1 MQKVKKKV
9 KTQSQ
14 LKKKLDEIFSK
25 YIRQKYADKLSFVSC
40 YTCGKRLPTNEMQNG
55 HFIRR
60 QYLATRYSEDN
71 CRPQCVGCNIF
82 GDGKTVE
89 FARKLEEEKKGI
101 VQELY
106 KKAQE
111 ITKDYPYEKQIEH
124 YKQKLKELD
133 ES

>member
-1 MQKVKKKV
+1 MKKIK
-9 KTQSQ
+9 KPKKLSTAK

-25 YIRQKYADKLSFVSC
+25 YIRQKYTDKFSLVGC
-40 YTCGKRLPTNEMQNG
+40 YTCGKRLPAREMQNG
-55 HFIRR
+55 HFVRR

-89 FARKLEEEKKGI
+89 FARRLEEEKAGI

-111 ITKDYPYEKQIEH
+111 ITKDYPYQEKIH
-124 YKQKLKELD
+124 YYSQKLL
-133 ES
+133 